1 MTVRLLA
8 LAGIGAVIWTGAAA
22 AAAGEDADTLIDLLD
37 HFGAVAI
44 ARIAAH
50 PELFGDQ
57 PPGVFSLHRDR
68 TTGPLDGILGPE
80 GRRLLSG
87 ADICLYFRNR
97 PDHRF
102 DALVFTAGPGR
113 LAPDLLTRAVER
125 SSLRGALIDG
135 DGNVTP
141 PHPLWHVDLG
151 EVTVPGCLPTPG
163 HLALHFG
170 AQRYAATQSYSG
182 LSVAPRNPSGGR

>member
-1 MTVRLLA
+1 MAVRLLA
-8 LAGIGAVIWTGAAA
+8 LAGIGVLIWAGATAAA
-22 AAAGEDADTLIDLLD
+22 DDPAETLIDLLD
-37 HFGAVAI
+37 HYGAVAI
-44 ARIAAH
+44 ARIATH

-57 PPGVFSLHRDR
+57 PPGVFSLHRDGA
-68 TTGPLDGILGPE
+68 TGRLDGILGPE
-80 GRRLLSG
+80 GRSLLAG

-102 DALVFTAGPGR
+102 DAMVFTAGPGR
-113 LAPDLLTRAVER
+113 LDPGLLSRAIDR

-151 EVTVPGCLPTPG
+151 EVTAPNCLPTPG

-182 LSVAPRNPSGGR
+182 LSVAPRSPSGGR